1 MNSAAC
7 MNKGFILDGWPRSKE
22 DARLVF
28 MDKIPLEQEVAEN
41 EDPDAAA
48 EEAEPKFEE
57 KLNDKII
64 P

>member
-57 KLNDKII
+57 KLNEKII